1 MSRNLGTTECHGPV
15 VVEEA
20 PRPITPDEA
29 GVYYDEYR
37 NQRFANAHC
46 PVCGAKYLA
55 WFTSPYSPIGRCY
68 VYTHT
73 EQVIDLSYR
82 RAFNDE
88 PHDDDLPTH
97 IVRETVIL
105 EVRPVDGG
113 EWTEHSRKTGG
124 AS

>member
-1 MSRNLGTTECHGPV
+1 MGAVVSRNLGTSECHGPV
-15 VVEEA
+15 AVEET
-20 PRPITPDEA
+20 PRPITRAEA
-29 GVYYDEYR
+29 GPYYDEHR
-37 NQRFANAHC
+37 GLPFANAHC

-55 WFTSPYSPIGRCY
+55 WFSRWNGFSFVPTDEVR
-68 VYTHT
+68 
-73 EQVIDLSYR
+73 DLSYR

-88 PHDDDLPTH
+88 PHPEDEPTH
-97 IVRETVIL
+97 LVRETVIL